1 MYGSQITS
9 APGHQYNPV
18 WLRGSEGS
26 DYGRLLYSTKN
37 QYHKNKKIYD
47 LTIPGVPNLQ
57 GSPGEMG
64 NLGGLDSDGEI
75 LVTAMRNVEVTGD
88 AGGNETARMVY
99 KRERIVYE
107 PSSQVNFTLNINGDN
122 VELTFN
128 HAPTGYADDCWDTDF
143 NNIEDSAEDVN
154 QDGSY
159 TKEDC
164 YPHELRGLNIAFDS
178 LRVNFLPSGT
188 VPGDLLLD
196 SQTGELLKVAAAE
209 KGGTSDG
216 NYVRFEVKSPYNNLP
231 IPAGT
236 LATLVFLKPDQTT
249 DVNDF
254 SLTERKAE
262 HTVWVK
268 DITAGGAPSEQLALS
283 GRMSQLEDAV
293 FSPDGNH

>member
-1 MYGSQITS
+1 MTLDYSTQLENVAEGVMYGSQITS

-75 LVTAMRNVEVTGD
+75 LVTAMRNVEVTG
-88 AGGNETARMVY
+88 ARAVMKQHGWSIRESAAETEFPA
-99 KRERIVYE
+99 
-107 PSSQVNFTLNINGDN
+107 TLLNGQPRQRRA
-122 VELTFN
+122 ELD
-128 HAPTGYADDCWDTDF
+128 HAPTGYAEDCWDTNF

-164 YPHELRGLNIAFDS
+164 YPHELRGLNIAFDFS
-178 LRVNFLPSGT
+178 GLTSYLQVPSQET
-188 VPGDLLLD
+188 FARL
-196 SQTGELLKVAAAE
+196 TNRRAA
-209 KGGTSDG
+209 
-216 NYVRFEVKSPYNNLP
+216 
-231 IPAGT
+231 
-236 LATLVFLKPDQTT
+236 
-249 DVNDF
+249 
-254 SLTERKAE
+254 
-262 HTVWVK
+262 
-268 DITAGGAPSEQLALS
+268 
-283 GRMSQLEDAV
+283 
-293 FSPDGNH
+293 